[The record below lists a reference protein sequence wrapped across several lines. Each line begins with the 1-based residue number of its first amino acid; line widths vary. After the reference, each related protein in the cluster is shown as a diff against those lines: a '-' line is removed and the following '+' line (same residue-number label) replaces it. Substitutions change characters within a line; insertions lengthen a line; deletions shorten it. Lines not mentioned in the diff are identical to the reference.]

1 MGKAET
7 GARGEGSRTKAFYVR
22 EGFWP
27 ARLRAGLGS
36 SVWQSRHR
44 LVQAACWA
52 QHPGWGGGLSAG
64 SRLLSGVLR
73 PSGLGRSERDR
84 ESLTSI
90 FLGCGQSQKSLPLRG
105 SPRSRPAVPR
115 LRAGAWRLPQ
125 VGQKVKTLLISGP
138 AGAPSKPRESPQPQ
152 GLSAGPGARPGEQDS
167 FSRAADWPEPCRTRR
182 AGRNSTPTPAPAQP
196 TWGPCLCV
204 S

>member
-7 GARGEGSRTKAFYVR
+7 GGQGRRQPNKGLYVR

-27 ARLRAGLGS
+27 ARLRTGLGS
-36 SVWQSRHR
+36 SVWQEGHG

-52 QHPGWGGGLSAG
+52 QHPSWRGGLSAG
-64 SRLLSGVLR
+64 SRLSGVLR

-105 SPRSRPAVPR
+105 SPSITPCPATTQSGGPAVAPGGTEGEDPADR
-115 LRAGAWRLPQ
+115 WPTRVTHQTQRKPIATGPDWWSRGEAWRAGLFFQ
-125 VGQKVKTLLISGP
+125 SY
-138 AGAPSKPRESPQPQ
+138 
-152 GLSAGPGARPGEQDS
+152 
-167 FSRAADWPEPCRTRR
+167 
-182 AGRNSTPTPAPAQP
+182 
-196 TWGPCLCV
+196 
-204 S
+204 